1 MTTTEQHW
9 DSQSWLLD
17 SVRAIQKTLTE
28 SSSIS
33 EFGNAIP
40 EALTEPELSRAAWIG
55 SIQPGGNRI
64 EIRSSSTSVP
74 PTIELSSEHQSAT
87 QRATDSGDPLV
98 QNASETAEY
107 QRLQKM
113 GDIPQANTS
122 LSIPFADAETMGVL
136 HLYVDFPVEEAVDQE
151 SLAMLGE
158 LINTGFQSYECRREL
173 NHERQRLEALRSLVS
188 HDLGN
193 PINLAA
199 GRLDLARTEVE
210 SEHLGHVETALKQID
225 ALADEGLTFVKAG
238 RKIDDR
244 ARVDLG
250 EIAPECWDVFGDERA
265 TLSVEPTTVYG
276 NSERL
281 RMILNQLF
289 ENAIVHNDGEL
300 SVSVGPV
307 KPRGFYVED
316 DGNGI
321 PEDEQPYV
329 FDRGYTTDSN
339 RDGHG
344 LTIVE
349 EIATA
354 NGWTVQLAESDGTRI
369 EIRTARW

>member
-1 MTTTEQHW
+1 MTSTEQRW
-9 DSQSWLLD
+9 DSQSWLLE
-17 SVRAIQKTLTE
+17 SVRAIQQTLTE

-33 EFGNAIP
+33 EFGTAIP

-55 SIQPGGNRI
+55 SIQPGGNGV
-64 EIRSSSTSVP
+64 EIRSSSASVP
-74 PTIELSSEHQSAT
+74 PTIELHSDQSAT

-107 QRLQKM
+107 QRLQTM
-113 GDIPQANTS
+113 GDIPQATTS
-122 LSIPFADAETMGVL
+122 LSIPFADAETIGVL

-151 SLAMLGE
+151 SLTMLGE
-158 LINTGFQSYECRREL
+158 LIDTGFQAYECRREL
-173 NHERQRLEALRSLVS
+173 AHERQRLEALRSLVS

-199 GRLDLARTEVE
+199 GRLDLARTAVE

-250 EIAPECWDVFGDERA
+250 EIAPECWEVSGDESA

-289 ENAIVHNDGEL
+289 ENAIVHNDGSL

-307 KPRGFYVED
+307 EPRGFYVED

-321 PEDEQPYV
+321 PEDEQPHV

-339 RDGHG
+339 REGNG
-344 LTIVE
+344 LAVVE

-354 NGWTVQLAESDGTRI
+354 HGWTVQLAESDGTRI